1 MGPTPRTSAR
11 RREVLDLLLLFW
23 KKVNNEW
30 KDENDVGSGRGPL
43 RGERAAAVEELMR
56 AGALARRLTS
66 IARGS
71 IPAASHRA
79 PSGATATQ
87 PPEHRQP
94 WTRRTHVS
102 RAFAATSRHPL
113 APVCGALDDAMT
125 SMTSRPSGGGG
136 HHPAKRAKATTAT
149 AATTATTATP
159 TPPRDADSSARDRFT
174 AALAAELGLAPRHVR
189 DAVALMDDE
198 HTVPFIARYRKERTG
213 GMDETTLRA
222 VAARLVA
229 ADKLEARREAILA
242 ALLKR
247 FGPGQIPRELEDAV
261 RGAETSHA
269 LEDAYAPH
277 KPKAAA
283 SRAATATARGLA
295 PLAAAILDGEES
307 AGASSIAA
315 RARAFLSDD
324 VKTVEDAIAGAS
336 DIIAEAATSC
346 VEARESARKALWR
359 RGKLV
364 VTEKKEKEKETTK
377 AAKRVREQTRDY
389 FGTERAVCAVPEHQ
403 VLAIT
408 RAEAA
413 GVARVSFDW
422 GKASPPNSPSRAARA
437 SVAPSFDRLPR
448 DQRAIVERAI
458 DDGVHRLL
466 RPSIERWARG
476 ELRERALRR
485 AVRDFGANLRA
496 LLLHPPMRPASVV
509 VGVDPAFRTGC
520 KLAAVDATG
529 AVVAT
534 GVVYLQ
540 GFEPR
545 GARTPG
551 TPAPAALR
559 AFVEA
564 HGATAIAIG
573 DGQGTREAEKLV
585 ADANLGDAVGWRVV
599 SEAGASVYS
608 ASPLAVE
615 ELPSLDVSS
624 RGAVSIARRL
634 QDPLSELV
642 KIDPQSLGV
651 GLYQHDVKEAELA
664 GELSAVVESA
674 VAEAG
679 VNVNT
684 ASA

>member
-1 MGPTPRTSAR
+1 
-11 RREVLDLLLLFW
+11 
-23 KKVNNEW
+23 
-30 KDENDVGSGRGPL
+30 
-43 RGERAAAVEELMR
+43 
-56 AGALARRLTS
+56 
-66 IARGS
+66 
-71 IPAASHRA
+71 
-79 PSGATATQ
+79 
-87 PPEHRQP
+87 
-94 WTRRTHVS
+94 
-102 RAFAATSRHPL
+102 
-113 APVCGALDDAMT
+113 
-125 SMTSRPSGGGG
+125 MTSRPSGGGG

-149 AATTATTATP
+149 AAAATP
-159 TPPRDADSSARDRFT
+159 TRDADSSARERFT
-174 AALAAELGLAPRHVR
+174 AALAAELSLAPHHVR
-189 DAVALMDDE
+189 DADALMDDE

-222 VAARLVA
+222 VAARTVA
-229 ADKLEARREAILA
+229 ADKLEAPRGAILA

-247 FGPGQIPRELEDAV
+247 FGPGKIPRELEEAV

-315 RARAFLSDD
+315 RARAFLSDPD

-336 DIIAEAATSC
+336 DIIAEAAASC

-534 GVVYLQ
+534 CVVYLP

-559 AFVEA
+559 MS
-564 HGATAIAIG
+564 HG
-573 DGQGTREAEKLV
+573 KWLM
-585 ADANLGDAVGWRVV
+585 N
-599 SEAGASVYS
+599 
-608 ASPLAVE
+608 SPDRTKR
-615 ELPSLDVSS
+615 SL
-624 RGAVSIARRL
+624 
-634 QDPLSELV
+634 
-642 KIDPQSLGV
+642 
-651 GLYQHDVKEAELA
+651 
-664 GELSAVVESA
+664 
-674 VAEAG
+674 
-679 VNVNT
+679 
-684 ASA
+684 